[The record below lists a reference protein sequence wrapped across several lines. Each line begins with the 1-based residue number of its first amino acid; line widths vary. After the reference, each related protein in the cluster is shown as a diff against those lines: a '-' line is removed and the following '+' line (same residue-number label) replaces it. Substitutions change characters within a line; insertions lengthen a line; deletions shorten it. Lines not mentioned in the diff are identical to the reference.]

1 MSVISLGPRRN
12 NTAPRINFQ
21 CGLIQEYVG
30 VDQDYLPMVID
41 LKLFET
47 HLRRYV
53 VLYYMLGLIEREL
66 RTRSMITLSSLAAE
80 KGYGEWVY
88 VVPATKRNIQSM
100 RVAFKK
106 NSYQIDGIE
115 EHLTFSFWRHLFDG
129 KNYTSLWIPALHQI
143 FTGLDN
149 PLQKRSYAQVGNHM
163 TKANRIRN
171 RVAHY
176 EIKKSSDY
184 EKEKSILLWL
194 IQKMGGV
201 SY

>member
-1 MSVISLGPRRN
+1 VQKNVSFDQE
-12 NTAPRINFQ
+12 NF
-21 CGLIQEYVG
+21 
-30 VDQDYLPMVID
+30 PMVID

-80 KGYGEWVY
+80 KGYAEWVF
-88 VVPATKRNIQSM
+88 VVPATRRNIQSM

-106 NSYQIDGIE
+106 NSFQIDGIE

-129 KNYTSLWIPALHQI
+129 KNYTILWIPALHQI
-143 FTGLDN
+143 FPGLDN
-149 PLQKRSYAQVGNHM
+149 PLQKRSYAQVGNYM

-176 EIKKSSDY
+176 EMKNSSDY
-184 EKEKSILLWL
+184 EKEKNILLWL
-194 IQKMGGV
+194 IQKMDGV
-201 SY
+201 SSS

>member
-1 MSVISLGPRRN
+1 MYA
-12 NTAPRINFQ
+12 T
-21 CGLIQEYVG
+21 
-30 VDQDYLPMVID
+30 
-41 LKLFET
+41 
-47 HLRRYV
+47 
-53 VLYYMLGLIEREL
+53 LYFILGLIEIEL
-66 RTRSMITLSSLAAE
+66 RQRIVIAMSSLSAE

-88 VVPATKRNIQSM
+88 VIPATKRNIQSM

-106 NSYQIDGIE
+106 NSFQIDGIE